1 MNSLNRTLSA
11 VRQHGNVVIS
21 VRVWLHK
28 GLRGRLNNQ
37 MTLDEQ
43 LIMKNKRE

>member
-11 VRQHGNVVIS
+11 IRQDGNVVIS
-21 VRVWLHK
+21 VRLWLHK
-28 GLRGRLNNQ
+28 GLGGRFSNQ

-43 LIMKNKRE
+43 LKTKDSN

>member
-11 VRQHGNVVIS
+11 VRQDGNVVIS
-21 VRVWLHK
+21 VRLWLHK
-28 GLRGRLNNQ
+28 GLPGRFSNQ
-37 MTLDEQ
+37 MTLDEL

>member
-11 VRQHGNVVIS
+11 VRRDGNVVIS
-21 VRVWLHK
+21 VRLWLHK
-28 GLRGRLNNQ
+28 GLRGRFSNQ

-43 LIMKNKRE
+43 LKTKESN